1 MLLLLY
7 SCEGQAAMIDQYADN
22 AAIQESHVCMHGG
35 RASGLQ
41 VIMRELTRD
50 SQWALIS
57 SFVFCELQK
66 VYCVFSQIKNSVGD
80 HKHEKR
86 WKQRHE
92 KERGHYWKD
101 PELKFMR
108 GQRCW

>member
-7 SCEGQAAMIDQYADN
+7 RCEGQAAMTDQYADH
-22 AAIQESHVCMHGG
+22 AAIQESHVCMHDGG

-57 SFVFCELQK
+57 SK
-66 VYCVFSQIKNSVGD
+66 A
-80 HKHEKR
+80 H
-86 WKQRHE
+86 
-92 KERGHYWKD
+92 
-101 PELKFMR
+101 
-108 GQRCW
+108 